1 MIVDAIKESRKIF
14 QRMNSYAIYRI
25 AETVRVLLF
34 MTLSIL
40 VFNFYPV
47 TAVML
52 VLLALLND
60 GRSDCP
66 VRPANSRCASAMDSC
81 PTPQAEQSVV
91 LPSGLVDHIL
101 FFSDSWMPVG
111 SAFASANLALMQP
124 GQAASIR
131 LVSPWDPD
139 AILTAKSLVTIGQ
152 QRVLIEEINYADLLA
167 ALMGL
172 PQASL
177 SPKQTKAVELAA
189 RSQLLPAPTVAR
201 PQRRPIEIA
210 SAPYTPHGVVLDYI
224 QFTGGVSGYTFTNAT
239 YYISGTATVGGGGAT
254 FQAGACLKFASNAC
268 LVVSSGG
275 AVSFPASGLPV
286 VFTSKDDNTYG
297 EIISNSTADPYYAGS
312 PALWSYYS
320 ASSNI
325 VQNALVRWANAG
337 IEFDGNAGIFYEVA
351 SSVFQNCS
359 HGVNFDVPN
368 DALVLS
374 GDTCCNVGTPV
385 YVIEGSIYGR
395 GSMTLDCGVIS
406 VAMVN
411 DPNQDLSGPDTNKNS
426 ESECT
431 FILANNSSTIVAAF
445 DNTHLDE
452 PNYGGLVDVPISR
465 TSSHLDPHGGRC
477 QRTAG

>member
-1 MIVDAIKESRKIF
+1 MRTAIRSTRTNAPLALPLAGALMAIALATPAQIASEPPYTVTDVGANYRVWQRTVSVTNSVTGEVSQQVQSYTELEDGMHYLSNGQWIESQDLVEVTPTGAQAVHGQMTARFNSDITSVGAISLTTLAGEVF
-14 QRMNSYAIYRI
+14 QSHPLGLFYSDSASGKVAQI
-25 AETVRVLLF
+25 AAVQPSTGVLYLPNVILF
-34 MTLSIL
+34 SNVLSGL
-40 VFNFYPV
+40 
-47 TAVML
+47 AADLML
-52 VLLALLND
+52 VWTKHGYEQNLLLNQAPPPPESF
-60 GRSDCP
+60 GLSS
-66 VRPANSRCASAMDSC
+66 ATSQLQMWSAMDSC

-312 PALWSYYS
+312 PALWSYQLCLVEYS
-320 ASSNI
+320 SERPG
-325 VQNALVRWANAG
+325 ALG
-337 IEFDGNAGIFYEVA
+337 
-351 SSVFQNCS
+351 Q
-359 HGVNFDVPN
+359 
-368 DALVLS
+368 
-374 GDTCCNVGTPV
+374 
-385 YVIEGSIYGR
+385 R
-395 GSMTLDCGVIS
+395 G
-406 VAMVN
+406 
-411 DPNQDLSGPDTNKNS
+411 
-426 ESECT
+426 
-431 FILANNSSTIVAAF
+431 
-445 DNTHLDE
+445 H
-452 PNYGGLVDVPISR
+452 
-465 TSSHLDPHGGRC
+465 
-477 QRTAG
+477 